1 MRLIFVR
8 HGETDLNLARKYCG
22 QLDVGLNEH
31 GIQQMELLRE
41 KLDSYSFDLVITSDL
56 LRAHQS
62 AEILTDVKA
71 FCFPAFNEMD
81 FGDFEGYTYQ
91 EISAKFPLDWDNYCN
106 NWQTAIFPNGESFPI
121 FYDRVIATFMEEWK
135 KWQQFDTVLFV
146 GHLGVLRV
154 IALFLQKQ
162 KIAFYWDNDFKQGTY
177 SLWDNE
183 SQRFVIL
190 NQ

>member
-31 GIQQMELLRE
+31 GIQQIELLRE

-71 FCFPAFNEMD
+71 LCFPAFNEMD

-91 EISAKFPLDWDNYCN
+91 EISAKFPLDWANYCN

-121 FYDRVIATFMEEWK
+121 FYDRVIAAFMEEWK

>member
-31 GIQQMELLRE
+31 GVQQMELLRE
-41 KLDSYSFDLVITSDL
+41 KLDSYSMDLVITSDL

-106 NWQTAIFPNGESFPI
+106 NWQTAIFPNGESFSI
-121 FYDRVIATFMEEWK
+121 FYDRVIAAFMEEWK

>member
-31 GIQQMELLRE
+31 GVQQMELLRE
-41 KLDSYSFDLVITSDL
+41 KLDSYSIDLVITSDL

-71 FCFPAFNEMD
+71 FGFPAFNEMD

-121 FYDRVIATFMEEWK
+121 FYDRVIAAFMEEWK

-162 KIAFYWDNDFKQGTY
+162 KITFYWDNDFKQGTY